1 MGETFVMEYPERN
14 TYGEVMK
21 GYFSLM
27 RGFGVEFAYR
37 SDRALAPT
45 HGVRWFSEYVERR
58 NAQDP
63 THVKRRQSSAD
74 PSFFLKEFLHAPE
87 TVYRDV
93 IPNTGDLRV
102 LAKKIMDVRNTWLH
116 FSEEP
121 SVLQL
126 REAAEYIRGFGMKTS
141 MGVEAPAAR
150 MIKRIDRIRTGQY
163 PPVVPAQPTPK
174 SPQPDADAG
183 DEPPSE
189 IPLASIEQSSRPPI
203 GARWRGDIP
212 QRRVRV
218 TKTRDVVDIATG
230 ASLRGELAGDAS
242 EKVRQ
247 WTTARPL
254 GDLWVDDDGA
264 VGGFVEG
271 QERLLGYTGVDPEGE
286 TARGFLVRRFYE
298 VRDGH
303 LVDLDSGSVL
313 ADTVGQEVA
322 GEARGIED
330 AVADVADLGGTIRV
344 TNYGD
349 VLYIDEQGATRV
361 AVATPKTWFPGH
373 LG

>member
-1 MGETFVMEYPERN
+1 MGEAFVMELPERN

-27 RGFGVEFAYR
+27 RGFGVEFAHR
-37 SDRALAPT
+37 SNRILGPT
-45 HGVRWFSEYVERR
+45 HGPRWFDDYVAWR

-63 THVKRRQSSAD
+63 VHVKRRQSAAD

-102 LAKKIMDVRNTWLH
+102 LSKKIVDVRNTWLH
-116 FSEEP
+116 FGDEP

-126 REAAEYIRGFGMKTS
+126 REAADIVRAFGSKTS

-163 PPVVPAQPTPK
+163 PPITHATEMGAPEPRSDGA
-174 SPQPDADAG
+174 
-183 DEPPSE
+183 EPPTE
-189 IPLASIEQSSRPPI
+189 IPLAAVAEEPRPQI
-203 GARWRGDIP
+203 GSRWRGGIP
-212 QRRVRV
+212 QRRIRV
-218 TKTRDVVDIATG
+218 TKTRDVVDVATG
-230 ASLRGELAGDAS
+230 ASLRGEIAGDVA
-242 EKVRQ
+242 EKVRK
-247 WTTARPL
+247 WTSARPL
-254 GDLWVDDDGA
+254 GELWVDADGA

-271 QERLLGYTGVDPEGE
+271 QERLLGYTGEDPEGE
-286 TARGFLVRRFYE
+286 TARGFLVRRFYDI
-298 VRDGH
+298 RDGG
-303 LVDLDSGSVL
+303 LVDIDSGSAL
-313 ADTVGQEVA
+313 RDTVGTEWAEQ
-322 GEARGIED
+322 AREIEN
-330 AVADVADLGGTIRV
+330 AVAAVVEPGGTIRV

-349 VLYIDEQGATRV
+349 VLYIDESGASRI
-361 AVATPKTWFPGH
+361 AVATPETWFPGH